1 MSQSLRRL
9 SSPFTCGHWRAH
21 WHASDYI
28 SVCHSR
34 RHLLL
39 HKCANPDCPSVFRR
53 LSQGKLFVIETD
65 NSTAACGITSA
76 NRRARSVRRLER
88 YWLCDCCSSLLT
100 VSVERGRGVVTVPI
114 HPGNTH
120 VPALHLR
127 SIPPAMKPFGVQP
140 ELKGVL

>member
-1 MSQSLRRL
+1 ML
-9 SSPFTCGHWRAH
+9 
-21 WHASDYI
+21 Y
-28 SVCHSR
+28 
-34 RHLLL
+34 
-39 HKCANPDCPSVFRR
+39 KCANSDCPSIFRR

-65 NSTAACGITSA
+65 NSTVVPGITPAS
-76 NRRARSVRRLER
+76 RRARSSRRLEH

-100 VSVERGRGVVTVPI
+100 VSFERGRGVVTVPI

-127 SIPPAMKPFGVQP
+127 SISPAMKPYGVQP